1 MRQKQENIWKNFMKE
16 FKYFIDTNIFLRP
29 IVKDDFRKVQEC
41 EKILEKVK
49 EGEIIAFTSN
59 IVLAE
64 LMWVCNSFYKIKK
77 QEIVKIL
84 KGISNFKNL
93 KIIDNFNSK
102 VAIKLYEKHS
112 IKFIDALIASNPDI
126 LDKTMAIISY
136 DKDFDKINIIRKE
149 PKQIT

>member
-1 MRQKQENIWKNFMKE
+1 MKE

-29 IVKDDFRKVQEC
+29 IVKDDFHKVQEC
-41 EKILEKVK
+41 EKILKK
-49 EGEIIAFTSN
+49 IKKGEIVASTSS

-64 LMWVCNSFYKIKK
+64 LMWVCNSFYKIEK

-93 KIIDNFNSK
+93 KIIDNFNPK
-102 VAIKLYEKHS
+102 LAIEIYGKHS
-112 IKFIDALIASNPDI
+112 IKFIDALIASNPKI
-126 LDKTMAIISY
+126 LDKTMTVISY

-149 PKQIT
+149 PKQII